1 MPMSIQRH
9 QPHCIWIVN
18 KPVQMIHIFACHKSI
33 RCEFRIFWYLCAT
46 NALDGLEIQ
55 QRHWHACMIRRTLW
69 HAQII
74 HKSLALHEVNWKYFL
89 LKIIATMS
97 GKSAIISTFTCK
109 HLIFPKKFSIK
120 TIGITWLLWN
130 RDLGYILQEMLIYYC
145 FFLHY
150 KNWNRCF
157 ATHVLLAVYW
167 IIISMFQFSAE
178 WGENNNTNEWKW
190 ASNSIRWLA
199 IYILYLSAESIE
211 IDLHEGNQ
219 HSASVCVPV
228 CVCVICTLK
237 SSAPNDMT

>member
-109 HLIFPKKFSIK
+109 HLIFPKFSIK

-130 RDLGYILQEMLIYYC
+130 RDLGYILQKMLIYYC
-145 FFLHY
+145 FFCIT
-150 KNWNRCF
+150 K
-157 ATHVLLAVYW
+157 TGTDVLPPMYCL
-167 IIISMFQFSAE
+167 
-178 WGENNNTNEWKW
+178 
-190 ASNSIRWLA
+190 L
-199 IYILYLSAESIE
+199 YIEL
-211 IDLHEGNQ
+211 
-219 HSASVCVPV
+219 
-228 CVCVICTLK
+228 
-237 SSAPNDMT
+237 